1 MNSDKAGDA
10 PGHNKTYNII
20 LNGTPVIVEDHRLSY
35 EAVVALAFPNDP
47 KDENIVYTVT
57 YANPHGRD
65 GTLAAGQDVTVKDGM
80 SFNVRKTN
88 RS

>member
-1 MNSDKAGDA
+1 MNNGKADDA

-20 LNGTPVIVEDHRLSY
+20 LNGTPVTVSVHRLSY

-47 KDENIVYTVT
+47 KNDDIVYTVT

-65 GTLAAGQDVTVKDGM
+65 GTLAAGQDVTVRDGM